1 VIARAHFGRVLFVED
16 NERLQRAMLFS
27 IMRVFGLWGTLLAPT
42 IVVADAPSTA
52 IPNQTVTAPQIT
64 LAGNPVAT
72 AVPNQTV
79 TAPQIILAG
88 SLVATSVPNQTVTA
102 PQIVLTGTASTLRPV
117 LDRGKP

>member
-52 IPNQTVTAPQIT
+52 IPNQTVTAPQI
-64 LAGNPVAT
+64 
-72 AVPNQTV
+72 
-79 TAPQIILAG
+79 
-88 SLVATSVPNQTVTA
+88 
-102 PQIVLTGTASTLRPV
+102 VLTGTASTLRPV